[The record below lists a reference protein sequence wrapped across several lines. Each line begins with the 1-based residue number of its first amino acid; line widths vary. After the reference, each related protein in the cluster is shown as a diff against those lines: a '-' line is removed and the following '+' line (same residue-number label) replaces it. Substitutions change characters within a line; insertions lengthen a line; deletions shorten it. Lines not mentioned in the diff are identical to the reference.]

1 MRVDY
6 RSLADLRY
14 HIRGFLAVREAAAR
28 AAGLEPQ
35 QYLLLLQMKGRE
47 SDGPATVGMLAERL
61 HIKHHSAVE
70 LVDRLC
76 ARKLV
81 ARRRSRDD
89 RRQVIVEMRP
99 AGRAVLERLAI
110 HALAELHNVGPA
122 LIEVLARLGMTG
134 SRRRA
139 RGALG
144 SARKTLGSARKTLGS
159 ARKAGGSPR
168 GTGPP
173 GRGAARNAVRRP
185 TRNGGPP

>member
-1 MRVDY
+1 MRESV
-6 RSLADLRY
+6 A
-14 HIRGFLAVREAAAR
+14 IRFDQ
-28 AAGLEPQ
+28 LERPSGSIFTRI
-35 QYLLLLQMKGRE
+35 KGRE

-81 ARRRSRDD
+81 ARRRSPDD

-110 HALAELHNVGPA
+110 HSLAELRNVGPA
-122 LIEVLARLGMTG
+122 LIEVLARLIGKTA
-134 SRRRA
+134 SRRSAGAANGRA
-139 RGALG
+139 GAVRG
-144 SARKTLGSARKTLGS
+144 R
-159 ARKAGGSPR
+159 AGGPGPR
-168 GTGPP
+168 
-173 GRGAARNAVRRP
+173 GRGATGTLERRP

>member
-35 QYLLLLQMKGRE
+35 QYLLLLQIKDRE

-81 ARRRSRDD
+81 ARRRSPDD

-110 HALAELHNVGPA
+110 HSLAELRNVGPA
-122 LIEVLARLGMTG
+122 LIEVLARLIGKTA
-134 SRRRA
+134 SRR
-139 RGALG
+139 
-144 SARKTLGSARKTLGS
+144 SA
-159 ARKAGGSPR
+159 
-168 GTGPP
+168 
-173 GRGAARNAVRRP
+173 GAAFCQEFDSNRLGLAIAADTISTTSEEPFDKLRA
-185 TRNGGPP
+185 NGLKQLRANG